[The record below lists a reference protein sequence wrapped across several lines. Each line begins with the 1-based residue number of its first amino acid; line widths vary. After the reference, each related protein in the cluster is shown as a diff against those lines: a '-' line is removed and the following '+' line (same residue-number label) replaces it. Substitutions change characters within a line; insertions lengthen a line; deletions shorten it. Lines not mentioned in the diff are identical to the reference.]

1 MRPAFAALA
10 LHPALARSA
19 PDELALGK
27 AEGYPIC
34 GPAPRIETR
43 CLVGELSRRD
53 EVYPSR
59 KVAKGES
66 ALALKRAE
74 PEPSIRFRFQG
85 EALGLDDYLGRHRT
99 TGLVILKDDTLVAE
113 RYQYDRTPAHR
124 MTSMSVA
131 KTIVAMLVGIAIAE
145 RRIGSIDDLAQDYVP
160 VLEGSPYGQTPI
172 RHLLS
177 MSSGVR
183 FTENYSGHD
192 DVAILARLSLLGES
206 EGGPATLAPF
216 RARERDRK
224 PGERFHYASSETQVL
239 GLVLRAATGMPLADY
254 VSEKIWKPMGAEADA
269 SWLVDRGGFEAAFTG
284 FNATVRDYARFGLL
298 LANEGRRG
306 REQVIP
312 AEWVRAATTPPAGSF
327 APGRT
332 GSLLGYGYQT
342 WLLPG
347 PTRQFVLRG
356 VRGQAVF
363 VDPVHKVVMVRTAAA
378 GIGDPGF
385 TELLALW
392 DGVVSTVAG
401 QRRAR

>member
-10 LHPALARSA
+10 LLPALARGA

-59 KVAKGES
+59 KVAKGDS
-66 ALALKRAE
+66 ALPLKRTE
-74 PEPSIRFRFQG
+74 PEPSIRFRFRG
-85 EALGLDDYLGRHRT
+85 EIAGLDDYLSRHRT
-99 TGLVILKDDTLVAE
+99 TALVILKRDTLVAE
-113 RYQYDRTPAHR
+113 RYQYERTPAHR
-124 MTSMSVA
+124 MTSMSMA

-145 RRIGSIDDLAQDYVP
+145 GRIGSIDDLAQKYVP
-160 VLEGSPYGQTPI
+160 ELEGSPYGETPI

-183 FTENYSGHD
+183 FIENYSGHD
-192 DVAILARLSLLGES
+192 DVATLARLSLLGES
-206 EGGPATLAPF
+206 EGGAATLAPF
-216 RARERDRK
+216 RDRDRDRK

-239 GLVLRAATGMPLADY
+239 GLVLRATTGMPLADY
-254 VSEKIWKPMGAEADA
+254 LSERIWKPMGAEADA
-269 SWLVDRGGFEAAFTG
+269 SWLVDKGGFEAAFTG

-298 LANEGRRG
+298 LANDGRRG
-306 REQVIP
+306 REQLIP

-332 GSLLGYGYQT
+332 GNLLGYGYQT

-356 VRGQAVF
+356 VRGQALF
-363 VDPVHKVVMVRTAAA
+363 VDPVHKIVMVRTAAGA
-378 GIGDPGF
+378 IGDPGF
-385 TELLALW
+385 MELLALW
-392 DGVVSTVAG
+392 DGVVSTVAQG
-401 QRRAR
+401 VPSR